1 MPSQDS
7 VLAQC
12 ASKVHN
18 NRLASAVFT
27 ITNRPSPKPMQS
39 KLNPTPAIKALL
51 VPLPEIPK
59 SVSAI
64 PAASISLDK
73 LLEKRICTSGK
84 YREKVAVKLLDL
96 AIELNKVS
104 KKLFSI
110 RPCQI
115 LVNCI
120 NDEVEIILRREFGNS
135 A

>member
-1 MPSQDS
+1 MKDEYNKSLLLPPQESTFGH
-7 VLAQC
+7 C
-12 ASKVHN
+12 PTTSKIQN

-27 ITNRPSPKPMQS
+27 ITNKPLPKPLQS

-51 VPLPEIPK
+51 IPLPDIPK
-59 SVSAI
+59 SVSAT
-64 PAASISLDK
+64 PAASITLDK

-84 YREKVAVKLLDL
+84 YRERVTVKLLDL

-115 LVNCI
+115 LVNYS
-120 NDEVEIILRREFGNS
+120 ND
-135 A
+135 